1 MTPLRQ
7 IFACSV
13 LGLAVAVGT
22 GCSSQAPLE
31 DYTEARPTGVPS
43 DAVVSGTGT
52 ATLMFTPVTDGRV
65 YIYDRTAEKV
75 LYEGVVRRGE
85 QVQVDSKEN
94 RILVAGRVASDRDLK
109 PGHDKEIY
117 FKPERA
123 ANVVVEERTV
133 RHVRDHAR
141 VPPVAPATLPPEA
154 TLMTTGDANLRFK
167 PTTDGRVFIYDR
179 EADKLLYQGQVSRG
193 EVVEV
198 DSRNN
203 RILIGGNTASE
214 LNLRPGHDKE
224 IYFKTEPMVEQRTIR
239 KEKTI
244 ERELERQ

>member
-1 MTPLRQ
+1 MTALRQ

-13 LGLAVAVGT
+13 LGLAVAIGS
-22 GCSSQAPLE
+22 GCSSQAPAE
-31 DYTEARPTGVPS
+31 DYTEERPAGIPS
-43 DAVVSGTGT
+43 DAVISGTGT
-52 ATLMFTPVTDGRV
+52 ATMMFTPVTDGRV
-65 YIYDRTAEKV
+65 YIYDRTAEKI

-85 QVQVDSKEN
+85 QVQVDSADNK
-94 RILVAGRVASDRDLK
+94 ILVAGRVVSDRDLK
-109 PGHDKEIY
+109 PGHDKQI
-117 FKPERA
+117 FFRPERA
-123 ANVVVEERTV
+123 SSVVVEERV
-133 RHVRDHAR
+133 VHVRDR
-141 VPPVAPATLPPEA
+141 VPPVTPATLPPES

-179 EADKLLYQGQVSRG
+179 EADKLLYQGQISRG

-224 IYFKTEPMVEQRTIR
+224 IYFKTEPVVEERTIR

-244 ERELERQ
+244 ERELQRQQ